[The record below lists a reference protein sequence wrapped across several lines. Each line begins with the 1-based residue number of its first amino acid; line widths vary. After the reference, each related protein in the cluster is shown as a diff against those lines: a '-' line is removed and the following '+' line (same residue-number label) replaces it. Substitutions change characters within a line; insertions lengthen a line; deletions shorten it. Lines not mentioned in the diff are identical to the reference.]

1 MSAILTSKLYKYTSR
16 KSKILAA
23 VQDPVNTE
31 LVQQLD
37 EYITNDEDTE
47 IEDTSDTTPFDDT
60 SDTFLDADETEENSN
75 DSDVFEELD
84 SFDED
89 TYSEDID
96 VDSIRS
102 MLEDSEDTK
111 GIARI
116 NLKDDE
122 LWIYYK
128 DNINLNSIMEPVIN
142 MIDSSQYSNL
152 SFNRLA
158 RTDNAIVFENQSEV
172 NDE

>member
-1 MSAILTSKLYKYTSR
+1 MTYITDSKLFRYSSR

-23 VQDPVNTE
+23 IKDPVNTE

-37 EYITNDEDTE
+37 EYITNDENTE

-60 SDTFLDADETEENSN
+60 SDTFLDVDGTEENSD
-75 DSDVFEELD
+75 DSDVFNELD

-89 TYSEDID
+89 TYSEDVD

-111 GIARI
+111 GVARI

-128 DNINLNSIMEPVIN
+128 DSINLNSIMEPVIN

-172 NDE
+172 DDE